1 MASEIERELE
11 ACLPRLFGY
20 AITLASDRES
30 ARDLLHD
37 CAVKALAATNPPAD
51 RPALRAWLFRILRNA
66 WIDTR
71 RREMSAPFE
80 AEEPKDLP
88 DGEYWRGDERLI
100 DQITVKQALERLS
113 LTHREVISLVDFA
126 GFTYDEVATILDV
139 PAGTVMSRLAR
150 GRKALLVALGEIN
163 IRAFRVSRRSRT

>member
-1 MASEIERELE
+1 MSNEIERELE

-20 AITLASDRES
+20 AMTLASDREL

-66 WIDTR
+66 WIDAR
-71 RREMSAPFE
+71 RREMRAPFE
-80 AEEPKDLP
+80 TGEPQELP

-113 LTHREVISLVDFA
+113 LAHREVIALVDFA
-126 GFTYDEVATILDV
+126 GFTYDEVATILDM

-150 GRKALLVALGEIN
+150 GRKALLVALGDNN